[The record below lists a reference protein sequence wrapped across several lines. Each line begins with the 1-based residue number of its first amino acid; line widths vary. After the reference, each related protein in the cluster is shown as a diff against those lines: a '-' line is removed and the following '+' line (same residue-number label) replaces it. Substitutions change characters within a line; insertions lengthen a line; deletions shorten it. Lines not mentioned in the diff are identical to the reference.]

1 MSTQTVSPYHLS
13 AEARVSLL
21 AATPSH
27 DTPLQ
32 RAQRE
37 LAAHAVRL
45 QRADAARRSPF
56 WPFGQLTAAQQRAR
70 AAQEEAMRCGVL
82 RRAPEALL

>member
-56 WPFGQLTAAQQRAR
+56 WPFGTLTEQQMRER
-70 AAQEEAMRCGVL
+70 AAMQRKAQADQLARW
-82 RRAPEALL
+82 PEALL